1 MQTLTNQD
9 WSEQPQPDAVRVA
22 HDVNQA
28 MYDVLTPHPVESGRY
43 DLALVPQHAWGAS
56 ESDWAAQLTA
66 IFQSVRRKYPVLA
79 QRPSSQDVTAT
90 LSVPISFTHQLV
102 VGRIFAPSFRQGGLQ
117 AHRSRPVEGR
127 KAGSLSSRQQID
139 FDVHRA
145 IVQTLVPRRI
155 AEDEYNVSLKPS
167 SCTSCRD
174 SWARDL
180 ADIQAALCQKYGRL
194 EIADVFA
201 AAATTYNQ
209 PLSNT
214 KDRIVEEILGAG
226 IWFPIG

>member
-1 MQTLTNQD
+1 MQTLTNQGRP
-9 WSEQPQPDAVRVA
+9 EQPQPDAIRVA

-28 MYDVLTPHPVESGRY
+28 MYDVLTPHPVEPGQY
-43 DLALVPQHAWGAS
+43 DLALVPQHGWSAS
-56 ESDWAAQLTA
+56 ENDWATQLTA
-66 IFQSVRRKYPVLA
+66 IFQRVRRKYPVLA

-90 LSVPISFTHQLV
+90 LIVPISFTHQLV
-102 VGRIFAPSFRQGGLQ
+102 VGRIFAPSVRPGGLQ
-117 AHRSRPVEGR
+117 AHRSRPVECC
-127 KAGSLSSRQQID
+127 KAASTSSRLQID

-155 AEDEYNVSLKPS
+155 AEDEYSVRLKPS
-167 SCTSCRD
+167 SCAGCPD

-180 ADIQAALCQKYGRL
+180 TDIQAALRKKYGRL

-201 AAATTYNQ
+201 AAASTYNQ